1 MFSLR
6 DEPDFQL
13 FELFLLEVMDPD
25 FTSMEELLLVVGC
38 FLGDGD
44 SLLWFSLRDSQ
55 DDIPDVLQL
64 KESLTLVVDLD
75 DDVVERPSE
84 FQEFVL

>member
-1 MFSLR
+1 M
-6 DEPDFQL
+6 DTDFI
-13 FELFLLEVMDPD
+13 
-25 FTSMEELLLVVGC
+25 SMEELLLVVGG
-38 FLGDGD
+38 FLGDGV